1 MLLVSKHKKRLI
13 FFFLKLIFCMF
24 EIFLDKLTPYGERVL
39 TDSGHVVT
47 FSNNLSTELK
57 DMGINVKVFAGA
69 VTDYLNEKTKS
80 YSIYYR
86 PLNTTSISE
95 IFARVFSFWLIY
107 SSGQIQL
114 FAIISNYK
122 DISEITIIDPQLVT
136 LELEKIM
143 NFAKNY
149 KTATITMPFLYK
161 FLVFEMF
168 NLFRKN
174 NILKFEGIIEE
185 RHDTKYMM
193 AINKNLNAIIWKID
207 STKLNYVND
216 ISSEKISGMVRNL

>member
-1 MLLVSKHKKRLI
+1 
-13 FFFLKLIFCMF
+13 MF
-24 EIFLDKLTPYGERVL
+24 EIFLDKLMPYGEKVL

-47 FSNNLSTELK
+47 FSKNLSIELK
-57 DMGINVKVFAGA
+57 NMGINIKVFAGVVA
-69 VTDYLNEKTKS
+69 DYFNEKSKS

-86 PLNTTSISE
+86 PLNMANMSD
-95 IFARVFSFWLIY
+95 IFTRVFEFWVVY

-114 FAIISNYK
+114 FSIISNYK

-161 FLVFEMF
+161 FLIFETF

-185 RHDTKYMM
+185 KRDAKYMM
-193 AINKNLNAIIWKID
+193 AVNKNLNAIIWKID

-216 ISSEKISGMVRNL
+216 ISSEKIGGMVRNL

>member
-1 MLLVSKHKKRLI
+1 
-13 FFFLKLIFCMF
+13 MF